1 MKYQITRASDWAREK
16 KPCSQAVYEGKDEYG
31 DNIWT
36 IEINSLADLYALMN
50 EVGKIVIHP
59 ENEIQIYDYYIE

>member
-1 MKYQITRASDWAREK
+1 MKYQITRASDWTREK
-16 KPCSQAVYEGKDEYG
+16 KPCSQAVYEGKDEFD

-36 IEINSLADLYALMN
+36 IEINSLAELHALMN

-59 ENEIQIYDYYIE
+59 ENEIQIYDDYLE